1 MTNFL
6 DTLFIKR
13 FCIPCNTDVEKITID
28 ESAAHNITKNKN
40 NLCGGN
46 AYNHIACVLQ
56 NGKVSSVA
64 NKAIILHKSTILSY
78 GVNIY
83 GNLEGTAPGTHAEI
97 NAVNKLPRLG
107 SNKKNKIIS
116 LLIVRISKT
125 NNIQNSKPCNNCI
138 QKMKYLPGLKGYKL
152 KYIYYSDEAG
162 NIIKTTLKNLETDEQ
177 HYSNYYRNHRQN
189 SAVMYK

>member
-13 FCIPCNTDVEKITID
+13 FCVPFNTDIEKMTSVEMTHDPI
-28 ESAAHNITKNKN
+28 NITGQKHH
-40 NLCGGN
+40 LCGSN

-64 NKAIILHKSTILSY
+64 NKAIILNKSTILSF

-83 GNLEGTAPGTHAEI
+83 GNLEGTEPGTHAEI
-97 NAVNKLPRLG
+97 NAVNKLPKR
-107 SNKKNKIIS
+107 SSSKKNKTIS
-116 LLIVRISKT
+116 LLIVRISKI

-152 KYIYYSDEAG
+152 KYIYYSDNGG
-162 NIIKTTLKNLETDEQ
+162 NIIKTTLKNLETDVQ
-177 HYSNYYRNHRQN
+177 HYSNYYRDDR
-189 SAVMYK
+189 